1 MSLADSGIDTIANAN
16 DDEAPWGSHQ
26 ILLILCGL
34 VGSGKSTFATDLQR
48 HFPSFIRCNQ
58 DDLGNRRNVEDLAR
72 HALRDGLSVCIDRT
86 NFNASQRSYWI
97 EIARNVPGTLIW
109 LIVFDTPYETC
120 AARLLERTEHPTI
133 KTPEQGL
140 SVLAHFA
147 NDFQYPYPDEGYHRI
162 IYLNS
167 GDQPSGPAYSRS
179 QVNNVLLRLWNSAP
193 VTLDIRDTG
202 TSVFHT
208 HTQRNHHHFW

>member
-1 MSLADSGIDTIANAN
+1 
-16 DDEAPWGSHQ
+16 
-26 ILLILCGL
+26 
-34 VGSGKSTFATDLQR
+34 
-48 HFPSFIRCNQ
+48 
-58 DDLGNRRNVEDLAR
+58 LGNRGKVENLAR
-72 HALRDGLSVCIDRT
+72 NELRTGMSVCIDRT
-86 NFNASQRSYWI
+86 NFNPPQRAYWI
-97 EIARNVPGTLIW
+97 KIAGEFPGTLIW

-140 SVLAHFA
+140 SVLARFA
-147 NDFQYPYPDEGYHRI
+147 NDFQRPYPDEGYHRI
-162 IYLNS
+162 VYLNS

-193 VTLDIRDTG
+193 VTLDSRNTG

-208 HTQRNHHHFW
+208 